1 MKLGELFNKYKAD
14 KTIKHKYDTVYEKYF
29 EPIKDDQ
36 LNILEIGVYKGSST
50 LALHEYF
57 PHATLY
63 GLDLFKRVPME
74 QIEPYGLER
83 CNFVKGDSTFAFDSN
98 LTNIKFDIIIDD
110 GMHTPIANTKTF
122 RNFKPLLADDGQYF
136 IEDVWPIELMSEEEM
151 QHQWIKNH
159 PFDYNV
165 HMNKIFLQTIND
177 SGMNIERFDL
187 RKTTGH
193 PDSYIIRLTNEKN

>member
-1 MKLGELFNKYKAD
+1 MCIRD
-14 KTIKHKYDTVYEKYF
+14 
-29 EPIKDDQ
+29 
-36 LNILEIGVYKGSST
+36 
-50 LALHEYF
+50 
-57 PHATLY
+57 
-63 GLDLFKRVPME
+63 R
-74 QIEPYGLER
+74 
-83 CNFVKGDSTFAFDSN
+83 
-98 LTNIKFDIIIDD
+98 
-110 GMHTPIANTKTF
+110 
-122 RNFKPLLADDGQYF
+122 YF

-187 RKTTGH
+187 RKTTGQ